1 MSYYF
6 LLAADIGCYQIW
18 RLSQCN
24 NGTGRLLDTGKAVDT
39 QVVQGAGT
47 AL

>member
-1 MSYYF
+1 MNYCF
-6 LLAADIGCYQIW
+6 LLAADIRSYQVW
-18 RLSQCN
+18 ELSPCN
-24 NGTGRLLDTGKAVDT
+24 NGTGRLLDIGKAVDT